1 MKKINNILSSL
12 VFVSTIFGCTGVEEN
27 NEINTDFSEKI
38 VFESNEN
45 MLMNVDSKLSEDTP
59 VNLLVKL
66 NYNDFNITK
75 FKNEEERKKYFKK
88 AKNYY
93 SCMNNKI
100 LENMK
105 LDDFNYYSSLY
116 SPYVSIDIT
125 SEELSKNNYHLLNYL
140 DNNSN
145 VEMVYVSNIQNNIP
159 NLEGAKY
166 YTGVRPYVVNGTYTG
181 DNVVVGVLE
190 PGILDV
196 NHENFVNT
204 DVTVRNEWYYVETV
218 SEHTTMM
225 GSIIA
230 GSRGIAPQ
238 CRLLSVELYGD
249 AVSEMDWLL
258 DNGVNVVNLS
268 YGDTTPTGQYSSK
281 SAYMDYIINAYRI
294 TIVASSGNTGEDDGY
309 VANPGLGY
317 NVLTVGACSSSSSY
331 ASIFSSYKELNGPR
345 KPNILAPGYS
355 MNLIPFSGTQN
366 GTSLSAAVTTG
377 CIALMMDMNS
387 NYKYYPERVISKIMA
402 SSKDASSAYFENGL
416 DDHAGAG
423 SLNFGKLVEEGNS
436 DFITGFSN
444 TDNVRSSTVNLTVGD
459 KFKLAAVWLAKADGT
474 ASNTQ
479 RTNYDINIFDSNNNL
494 ITSQGTNV
502 DCVEL
507 IEFEAPYTDTYTIEV
522 RKNSTQVNEVEYVSV
537 AYYIL

>member
-1 MKKINNILSSL
+1 MKKTKNILSSL
-12 VFVSTIFGCTGVEEN
+12 VFISTIFGCTGVEESYETN
-27 NEINTDFSEKI
+27 ADFSEKI

-45 MLMNVDSKLSEDTP
+45 ILMDLDSKSNEETP
-59 VNLLVKL
+59 VNLLVKFD
-66 NYNDFNITK
+66 YNDFVISD
-75 FKNEEERKKYFKK
+75 FKNEEERKQYFKK

-93 SCMNNKI
+93 SNMNNK
-100 LENMK
+100 LLKNMK
-105 LDDFNYYSSLY
+105 LDVFNCYSSLY

-125 SEELSKNNYHLLNYL
+125 NEELLKNNYHLLNYL

-145 VEMVYVSNIQNNIP
+145 VEMVYVSDVRNNIP

-181 DNVVVGVLE
+181 DDVVVGILE
-190 PGILDV
+190 PGILDA
-196 NHENFVNT
+196 NHINFINT
-204 DVTVRNEWYYVETV
+204 NITVRNESYYVETI

-268 YGDTTPTGQYSSK
+268 YGDTNPTGQYSSK
-281 SAYMDYIINAYRI
+281 SAYMDYIVKTYRI

-331 ASIFSSYKELNGPR
+331 ASNFSSYKELNGPR

-355 MNLIPFSGTQN
+355 MNLVPFSGTQN

-377 CIALMMDMNS
+377 CIALMMDMNN

-402 SSKDASSAYFENGL
+402 SSKDASAAYFENGL

-423 SLNFGKLVEEGNS
+423 SLDFGKLVEEGNS
-436 DFITGFSN
+436 DFITGFSSS
-444 TDNVRSSTVNLTVGD
+444 DNIRSSTVNLTSGD
-459 KFKLAAVWLAKADGT
+459 KFKLAAVWLAKADGI

-494 ITSQGTNV
+494 ITSQGTNI

-507 IEFEAPYTDTYTIEV
+507 IEFEALYTDTYTIEV
-522 RKNSTQVNEVEYVSV
+522 RKNSTQVNEIEYVSV
-537 AYYIL
+537 AYYTL